1 MKNNIY
7 AFILS
12 VAVIIGLLSVT
23 PSTVSAATGS
33 GSISGT
39 VTAGATPI
47 QGVEV
52 YAYQTATGDSSP
64 AATTDAFGNYLLTGL
79 SPGSYKVFSYSYWLG
94 YSNQWYDNTTDFSAA
109 GLVVVTAG
117 NTAININA
125 SLTAGSEISGTVN
138 DAAGIG
144 IPNLSIYVYDA
155 VDTYTCYSLT
165 RTDADGKYTT
175 RGVPTGSV
183 KIIFGNYGTDDYT
196 SIWYNNKAE
205 WATATPIGISAPHAM
220 QDINA
225 VLGKGGGISGKIT
238 DASGSPI
245 PDTYVMVYDA
255 DGNCSTI
262 NSCNT
267 SVQTD
272 AAGNY
277 SYKGLRTG
285 TYKIEFSN
293 WPIYSNGLYR
303 NAFNLNTATIVSVT
317 APDTTT
323 SINAILFQR
332 GASNCTAKLEQ
343 RDSVYYLN
351 VPVIKYENSGT
362 ATFYNAELKLVP
374 SSNNGVMFRITS
386 NTGLI
391 TDTLPYSNCQP
402 STLSLSGSSYT
413 LHLTNI
419 DLNGSYYWAD
429 LNYLENVFFLL
440 TDFGTR

>member
-1 MKNNIY
+1 MRNNIPGL
-7 AFILS
+7 ILF
-12 VAVIIGLLSVT
+12 VTVIFGVL
-23 PSTVSAATGS
+23 PGAPFCVSAATGL

-39 VTAGATPI
+39 VAAGAAPI

-52 YAYQTATGDSSP
+52 SAYQTDTGDSSP
-64 AATTDAFGNYLLTGL
+64 AAATDAFGNYLLTGL
-79 SPGSYKVFSYSYWLG
+79 SSGSYKVFFNSYWLG
-94 YSNQWYDNTTDFSAA
+94 YSNQWYGNTTDFSAA

-155 VDTYTCYSLT
+155 VDTYTCYSLAA
-165 RTDADGKYTT
+165 TDAAGKYTAK
-175 RGVPTGSV
+175 GVPTGSV
-183 KIIFGNYGTDDYT
+183 KLIFGNYGTDNYT
-196 SIWYNNKAE
+196 SNWYNNKAE
-205 WATATPIGISAPHAM
+205 WTTATPLAVSAPYAT
-220 QDINA
+220 QEINA

-238 DASGSPI
+238 DATGSPI
-245 PDTYVMVYDA
+245 QYTYVMVYDA

-262 NSCNT
+262 NNCNT
-267 SVQTD
+267 SVYTD

-277 SYKGLRTG
+277 SYKGLKTG
-285 TYKIEFSN
+285 TYKLEFSN
-293 WPIYSNGLYR
+293 WPIYSNNLYS
-303 NAFNLNTATIVSVT
+303 NAFNLNTATTVSVT

-323 SINAILFQR
+323 GINTVLFKR

-343 RDSVYYLN
+343 RDGIYYLN
-351 VPVIKYENSGT
+351 VPVVEYEHSGIT
-362 ATFYNAELKLVP
+362 TFYHAELKLVP
-374 SSNNGVMFRITS
+374 SSNNGVMFRVTS

-391 TDTLPYSNCQP
+391 TDTLPYSNCQT